1 MSRFTAIG
9 YNVRSH
15 HVKYEVWADAKRIYE
30 SPQAGI
36 IPIDVKLP
44 KGTKTIELK
53 VKRLFGLRHDHS
65 SHHMFLAPTEFDLR
79 ARPEQ
84 RRRVL

>member
-30 SPQAGI
+30 NPQAGI
-36 IPIDVKLP
+36 VPIDVKLP
-44 KGTKTIELK
+44 SGTKTIELK
-53 VKRLFGLRHDHS
+53 INDLGDFYDDFSMWCYPRLH
-65 SHHMFLAPTEFDLR
+65 
-79 ARPEQ
+79 
-84 RRRVL
+84 RR